1 MHGYAERI
9 YGCRQQSPVQDNHT
23 NQDVGIKI
31 LEMKYFS
38 VILEIGTDEDPENV
52 VKEVLEA
59 DPRIKDVIID
69 SVVEIE
75 DYEKA

>member
-1 MHGYAERI
+1 
-9 YGCRQQSPVQDNHT
+9 
-23 NQDVGIKI
+23 
-31 LEMKYFS
+31 MKYFS

>member
-1 MHGYAERI
+1 MPP
-9 YGCRQQSPVQDNHT
+9 SPVQDSHT